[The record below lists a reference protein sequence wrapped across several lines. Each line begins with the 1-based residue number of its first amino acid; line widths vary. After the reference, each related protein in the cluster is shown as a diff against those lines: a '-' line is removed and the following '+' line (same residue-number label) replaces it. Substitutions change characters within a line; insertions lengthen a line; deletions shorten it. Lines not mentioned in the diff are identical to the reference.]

1 MMNKELELAQDKII
15 DKVGNICSRFGLNQF
30 VAQLYVVLYLSKEP
44 ISLDELTERLK
55 VSKGNVSVNIRELQR
70 WGAVRKIWVKGSRK
84 DFYQADPDIKKV
96 ILSKVKSAVKNQ
108 VREVSDMIAEFNSTL
123 SSLNG
128 GLDGADKEV
137 VKCYKERMKKVQELN
152 NFTSNILKVAG
163 KLL

>member
-1 MMNKELELAQDKII
+1 MNRELELAQDKII
-15 DKVGNICSRFGLNQF
+15 DKVGNISSKFGLNQF

-44 ISLDELTERLK
+44 LSLDELTERLR

-84 DFYQADPDIKKV
+84 DFYEAEPDIKKV
-96 ILSKVKSAVKNQ
+96 ILNKVKLAVKNQ
-108 VREVSDMIAEFNSTL
+108 ISEISSMCDEFNSTL

-128 GLDGADKEV
+128 GLSGRDKEIA
-137 VKCYKERMKKVQELN
+137 KCYKERMKKVRELN
-152 NFTSNILKVAG
+152 DFTAHALRFAD

>member
-1 MMNKELELAQDKII
+1 MNKELELAQDKII